1 LDKSI
6 KPEKTEKSVRT
17 PNSCYKKGN
26 LIEFSPLHHNTMNRL
41 DCLLLS
47 CFIFS
52 CLSFEFQNEKVKDD
66 SHDVIKFWTRE
77 RMLNAKPM
85 DLPILQEFKT
95 MKSNSS
101 TKATTIVNVAYSTMP
116 YKAAGRIFFNTATGG
131 ASCSYWF
138 FF

>member
-1 LDKSI
+1 
-6 KPEKTEKSVRT
+6 
-17 PNSCYKKGN
+17 
-26 LIEFSPLHHNTMNRL
+26 
-41 DCLLLS
+41 LLLS
-47 CFIFS
+47 FFIFS

-116 YKAAGRIFFNTATGG
+116 YKAAGRIFFNAATGG